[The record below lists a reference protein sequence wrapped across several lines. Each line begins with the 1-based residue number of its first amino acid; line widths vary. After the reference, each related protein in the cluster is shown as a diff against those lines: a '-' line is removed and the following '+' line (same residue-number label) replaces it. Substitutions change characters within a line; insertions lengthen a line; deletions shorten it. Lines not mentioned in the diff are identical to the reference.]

1 MQTPNN
7 SPTQLATSP
16 EIPVS
21 GGVHGAEKLQQ
32 MIALLSNLTPA
43 DQALIERAYETAD
56 KWHTGQVRA
65 SGQPYIMHPL
75 SVATT
80 LAEMDMDAATICAA
94 LLHDAVEDTP
104 YTIQGLEK
112 DFTRE
117 VAQLVYG
124 VTKMSA
130 ITDKVKDKTEEE
142 LSKDK
147 RKSKSEREAEFLKHI
162 FIAMGNDVRVILIKL
177 ADRLDNMRTLR
188 YLKPESQIRN
198 ARETMDIFAPM
209 ANRLGIGHFKWQ
221 LEDLAFRYLHPEDY
235 HDIANSLDQRRIE
248 REDNIVNITSIM
260 EQLLDDANIV
270 GDVKGRP
277 KHIYSIY
284 RKMKRKE
291 LPFDQIFDVRAVRI
305 LVEDVPSCYQILG
318 IVHGKWK
325 PVHGEFDDYI
335 AAPKQNGYQ
344 SLHTAVYGDDGRPL
358 EIQIRTF
365 DMDRDAEYGIA
376 AHWKYKESG
385 HTKRWLDERVHY
397 LRQLLQR
404 VGDDAED
411 AQEFVE
417 DVRESITDE
426 RVYVM
431 SPKNDI
437 YDMPLGATPIDFAYH
452 VHTEVGHRCR
462 GAKVNGRMVSLDYKL
477 QNGDRVEII
486 TANRGGPSL
495 DWMQASLGYVYTQRA
510 RSKIK
515 HWFRRRDRDN
525 NIHAGR
531 EALDREI
538 RRMGIDETY
547 TREQIAEMTNY
558 ANVDHMLEMIG
569 LGNTSAANLVNR
581 IIQLDNQR
589 NEIVDIEDFVEA
601 VTQNQPQPRR
611 ASGDVGVRID
621 GGSGML
627 VNLAN
632 CCSPAPGDPIVGFI
646 TRGSGVRVHHRDCT
660 NILNTNEPE
669 RLLAASWYNGDER
682 RTYVVD
688 VEIRAHDREG
698 LMRDIGAV
706 IAAEDVSMTDV
717 QIYTRNYQAVF
728 DLKMKVCDAEHLSR
742 VLTKL
747 EAVPEVIRARRKML

>member
-1 MQTPNN
+1 MQTPNDG
-7 SPTQLATSP
+7 TVQLTTSP
-16 EIPVS
+16 DMPIC
-21 GGVHGAEKLQQ
+21 GGEQGEEKLQHL
-32 MIALLSNLTPA
+32 IALLSNLTPG
-43 DQALIERAYETAD
+43 DKALIERAYETAD
-56 KWHTGQVRA
+56 KWHTGQPRA

-75 SVATT
+75 AVATI
-80 LAEMDMDAATICAA
+80 LAEMDMDAPTICAA
-94 LLHDAVEDTP
+94 LLHDAVEDTF
-104 YTIQGLEK
+104 YTIQELEN

-124 VTKMSA
+124 VTKMTA
-130 ITDKVKDKTEEE
+130 ITDKAQDKTEEE
-142 LSKDK
+142 IEKNK

-162 FIAMGNDVRVILIKL
+162 FIAMGSDVRVILVKL

-221 LEDLAFRYLHPEDY
+221 LEDLAFRYLYPDDY
-235 HDIANSLDQRRIE
+235 HDIANRLDQRRIE
-248 REDNIVNITSIM
+248 REDNIASLKETM
-260 EQLLDDANIV
+260 ERFLDETGNV
-270 GDVKGRP
+270 GDVQGRP

-284 RKMKRKE
+284 RKMKKKD
-291 LPFDQIFDVRAVRI
+291 LPFEQIFDVRAVRI

-344 SLHTAVYGDDGRPL
+344 SLHTAVYGGDGRPL

-385 HTKRWLDERVHY
+385 HTKNWLDQRVQY

-411 AQEFVE
+411 AQEFVD

-495 DWMQASLGYVYTQRA
+495 DWMQFNLGYVYTQRA

-538 RRMGIDETY
+538 RRMGIDEAY
-547 TREQIAEMTNY
+547 TREQIADMTNY
-558 ANVDHMLEMIG
+558 ASVDHMLEMMG
-569 LGNTSAANLVNR
+569 LGNTSAANIVNR

-589 NEIVDIEDFVEA
+589 TEIVDIDDFVEA
-601 VTQNQPQPRR
+601 VTQNQTNTRPIT
-611 ASGDVGVRID
+611 GDIGVRID
-621 GGSGML
+621 GSTGML
-627 VNLAN
+627 VNLAG

-646 TRGSGVRVHHRDCT
+646 TRGSGVRVHRRDCT
-660 NILNTNEPE
+660 NIINTNEPE
-669 RLLAASWYNGDER
+669 RLLTASWHNEGER

-688 VEIRAHDREG
+688 VEIRAQDREG

-747 EAVPEVIRARRKML
+747 EAVPEVISAHRKML